1 MTTLGIY
8 LWTRLDIIS
17 FIFVLLTIIS
27 LIGLG
32 VVFAHSQ
39 MIEMTQDEGTKDR
52 WIRNLVITLIISIT
66 AIILIPSKR
75 DAAMIYIIPKMAQS
89 ETFKEISA
97 NTPEIT
103 KLAIDALKDTLQG
116 MNKTTT
122 TEE

>member
-32 VVFAHSQ
+32 IVLAHGQ

-52 WIRNLVITLIISIT
+52 WIRNLVISLIISLI
-66 AIILIPSKR
+66 AIVLIPSKK

-89 ETFKEISA
+89 ETFKEISN

-103 KLAIDALKDTLQG
+103 KLAIDALKETLQG
-116 MNKTTT
+116 MNKTT
-122 TEE
+122 EEK

>member
-8 LWTRLDIIS
+8 LWTRLDIIL
-17 FIFVLLTIIS
+17 FIFILLTIIS

-32 VVFAHSQ
+32 VVLAHSQ

-52 WIRNLVITLIISIT
+52 WIRNLLITFIISLT
-66 AIILIPSKR
+66 VAVVIPSKK

-89 ETFKEISA
+89 ETFKEISN

-103 KLAIDALKDTLQG
+103 KLAIDALKETLQG

-122 TEE
+122 EE

>member
-32 VVFAHSQ
+32 VVLAHSQ
-39 MIEMTQDEGTKDR
+39 MIEMTQDEWTKDK
-52 WIRNLVITLIISIT
+52 WIRNLVISLIISLI
-66 AIILIPSKR
+66 AIVLIPSKK

-89 ETFKEISA
+89 ETFKEISN

-103 KLAIDALKDTLQG
+103 KLAIDALKETLQG
-116 MNKTTT
+116 MNKTT
-122 TEE
+122 EEK

>member
-8 LWTRLDIIS
+8 LWTRLDIIL

-32 VVFAHSQ
+32 VVLAHSQ

-52 WIRNLVITLIISIT
+52 WIRNLLITFIISLT
-66 AIILIPSKR
+66 VAIVIPSKK

-89 ETFKEISA
+89 ETFKEISN

-103 KLAIDALKDTLQG
+103 KLAIDALKETLQG

-122 TEE
+122 EE

>member
-8 LWTRLDIIS
+8 LWTRLDIIL

-32 VVFAHSQ
+32 VVLAHSQ

-52 WIRNLVITLIISIT
+52 WIRNLLITFIISLT
-66 AIILIPSKR
+66 VAVVIPSKK

-89 ETFKEISA
+89 ETFKEISNNA
-97 NTPEIT
+97 PEIT
-103 KLAIDALKDTLQG
+103 KLAIDALKETLQG

-122 TEE
+122 EE

>member
-32 VVFAHSQ
+32 VVLAHGE
-39 MIEMTQDEGTKDR
+39 MIEMTQSKKAKNR
-52 WIRNLVITLIISIT
+52 WIKNLFITFIISLV
-66 AIILIPSKR
+66 AVILIPSKK

-89 ETFKEISA
+89 ETFKEISN

-103 KLAIDALKDTLQG
+103 KLAIDALKETLQG
-116 MNKTTT
+116 MNKTT
-122 TEE
+122 EEK

>member
-8 LWTRLDIIS
+8 LWTRLDIIL

-32 VVFAHSQ
+32 VVLAHSQ

-52 WIRNLVITLIISIT
+52 WIRNLLITFIISLT
-66 AIILIPSKR
+66 VAVVIPSKK

-89 ETFKEISA
+89 ETFKEISN

-103 KLAIDALKDTLQG
+103 KLAIDALKETLQG

-122 TEE
+122 EE

>member
-8 LWTRLDIIS
+8 LWTRLDIIL

-32 VVFAHSQ
+32 VVLAHSQ

-52 WIRNLVITLIISIT
+52 WIRNLLITFIISLT
-66 AIILIPSKR
+66 VAVVIPSKR

-89 ETFKEISA
+89 ETFKEIST

-103 KLAIDALKDTLQG
+103 KLAIDALKETLQG

-122 TEE
+122 EQ

>member
-32 VVFAHSQ
+32 VVLAHGE
-39 MIEMTQDEGTKDR
+39 MIEMTQSKKAKNR
-52 WIRNLVITLIISIT
+52 WIKNLFITFIISLI
-66 AIILIPSKR
+66 AIVLIPSKK

-89 ETFKEISA
+89 ETFKEISN

-103 KLAIDALKDTLQG
+103 KLAIDALKETLQS
-116 MNKTTT
+116 MNKTT
-122 TEE
+122 EEK

>member
-8 LWTRLDIIS
+8 FWTRLDIIL

-32 VVFAHSQ
+32 VVLAHSQ

-52 WIRNLVITLIISIT
+52 WIRNLLITFIISLT
-66 AIILIPSKR
+66 VAVLIPSKR

-89 ETFKEISA
+89 ETFKEISN

-103 KLAIDALKDTLQG
+103 KLAIDALKETLQG
-116 MNKTTT
+116 MNKTTK
-122 TEE
+122 EK